1 MMLKVSYFE
10 NKISFEDNHLNVIE
24 IENKKYFYRFVNDL
38 YNLDKEINDNLVF
51 YEENKEINKNNKVK
65 VYIDYFN
72 LELNSKKTIADIQKH
87 ISNTLSPEE
96 KVSLQKEYSKVINTF
111 KKIVNNID
119 LSLSIDDEINI
130 ETLFKILKL
139 SINNKTEL
147 LDNLLLLMDI
157 ENTFKT
163 DNILI
168 FINLKQ
174 YMSKSELIE
183 LYKYAIYNNIQIML
197 IDSQSYGGTL
207 DYEHKLIID
216 ENLDEFML

>member
-87 ISNTLSPEE
+87 ISNTISPEE